1 MEQLAGLGSW
11 LAERCQREGLSLRQA
26 ATKTGLSHAT
36 IRDIINGAQAS
47 PQTIKKLAA
56 AFGGNGRRR
65 LVLED
70 KLLTL
75 AGYRSQRPSEE
86 LNEPL
91 AGLVDKLSQFSESQL
106 KLVEHFADFLAE
118 MEKSDDRTSSTPRQG
133 DTQ

>member
-1 MEQLAGLGSW
+1 MEQPARGGIGQW
-11 LAERCQREGLSLRQA
+11 LKARCQKEGLSLRQA
-26 ATKTGLSHAT
+26 ASKTGLSHAT

-47 PQTIKKLAA
+47 PHTIKKLAT
-56 AFGGNGRRR
+56 AFGGDGRRR

-75 AGYRSQRPSEE
+75 AGYRSQRPKDE

-91 AGLVDKLSQFSESQL
+91 AGLVDKLSQFSEPQL

-118 MEKSDDRTSSTPRQG
+118 MEKK
-133 DTQ
+133 